1 MSGLLCRRGMMWA
14 TMLGRSS
21 DLLSSTW
28 WLTREVS
35 WPELLVGGLGE
46 WETKDTFFTTSAD
59 SALWVRNDPV
69 EGSEGERMARAE
81 ASRVM
86 GRLVVEVL
94 WDTMLFI
101 ISWFRLVM
109 EVVE

>member
-1 MSGLLCRRGMMWA
+1 MSGLLCWRGMLWA

-46 WETKDTFFTTSAD
+46 WETKDTFFTTSTD
-59 SALWVRNDPV
+59 LALWVRNDPPD
-69 EGSEGERMARAE
+69 GSEGARMARAE
-81 ASRVM
+81 ASRAM